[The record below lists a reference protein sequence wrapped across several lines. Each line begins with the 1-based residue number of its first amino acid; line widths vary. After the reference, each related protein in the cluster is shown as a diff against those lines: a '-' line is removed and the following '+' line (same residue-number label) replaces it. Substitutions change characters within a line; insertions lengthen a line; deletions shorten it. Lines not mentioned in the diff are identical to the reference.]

1 MAAGSEPGPKVR
13 APSAARP
20 MAKLASARV
29 SMAFRYA
36 SSPHADSMAEP
47 PLDTKGKVT
56 PVRGS
61 RSMAPKMFRAVCT
74 TMSEPAAQ
82 AAMV

>member
-1 MAAGSEPGPKVR
+1 
-13 APSAARP
+13 
-20 MAKLASARV
+20 
-29 SMAFRYA
+29 
-36 SSPHADSMAEP
+36 MAEP
-47 PLDTKGKVT
+47 PLETKGRVT